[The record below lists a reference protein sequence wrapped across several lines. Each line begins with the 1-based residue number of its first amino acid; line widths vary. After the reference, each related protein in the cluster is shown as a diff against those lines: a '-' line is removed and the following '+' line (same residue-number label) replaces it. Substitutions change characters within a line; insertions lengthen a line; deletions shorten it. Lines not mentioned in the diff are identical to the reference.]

1 MMATRLMKHDLHE
14 MMLEWPVQNLA
25 GESRTE
31 RNSYRIDNGYLKAT
45 FEEICTPFFSIMEH
59 HISCEESIEMY
70 AQADEYR
77 AVWFCAAL
85 AGHVTCF
92 YDPITRSEEWNKG
105 DANLLQCDGIDSCAC
120 FPKHTPFHMMEIML
134 SNDYIREL
142 AGQYPDLF
150 GNEDIETI
158 FCDRLYRAY
167 RTNRPFCTGIYK
179 ALSDIKL
186 SQLNGNMAL
195 MYVDA
200 KIREILSLFLARR
213 GGEECLHCSCS
224 VGIECDKI
232 HHAKAIIEQEY
243 LNPPSLHQL
252 ALRVGTNE
260 CTLKRGF
267 KTVFGTTVFGHIFDY
282 RMEIACRYLLDSSK
296 TIQEI
301 GACVGYEYHAHFS
314 TAFKRKFG
322 LTPLEYRCSR
332 LGAS

>member
-70 AQADEYR
+70 AQADEYH

-243 LNPPSLHQL
+243 LNPH
-252 ALRVGTNE
+252 
-260 CTLKRGF
+260 
-267 KTVFGTTVFGHIFDY
+267 
-282 RMEIACRYLLDSSK
+282 
-296 TIQEI
+296 
-301 GACVGYEYHAHFS
+301 
-314 TAFKRKFG
+314 
-322 LTPLEYRCSR
+322 
-332 LGAS
+332 